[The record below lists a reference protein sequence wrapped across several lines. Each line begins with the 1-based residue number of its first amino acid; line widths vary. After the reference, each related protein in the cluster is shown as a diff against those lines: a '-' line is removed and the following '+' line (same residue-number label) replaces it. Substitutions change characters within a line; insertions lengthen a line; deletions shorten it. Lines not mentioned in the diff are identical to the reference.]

1 MPSFHGL
8 YVNSRGNIHF
18 DLRSEGRGP
27 VSCLCKPTALPIE
40 MLDEKATT
48 MMVIVEQ
55 NPTPREIE
63 SRRVIPLQEILNK
76 MPTTLR
82 SGFISWLILEG
93 EEEPTTLIIHQG
105 LSMEGLAR
113 LGRLRIGT
121 KAFET
126 YVKNYDIFDFF
137 KGLGKARA
145 VRKAMIEDDREQ
157 AKKSKLVN
165 TEPVA
170 HYIDQNYSS

>member
-8 YVNSRGNIHF
+8 YVYSRGDIHF

-27 VSCLCKPTALPIE
+27 VSCLCKPTALPIQ
-40 MLDEKATT
+40 MLDEKATA
-48 MMVIVEQ
+48 MMVNVAQ

-63 SRRVIPLQEILNK
+63 SRRVIPLQEILNN

-113 LGRLRIGT
+113 LGELEIGT

-145 VRKAMIEDDREQ
+145 VRKAMIEDAGEQ
-157 AKKSKLVN
+157 AKKSKLAN

-170 HYIDQNYSS
+170 HYIDQSYSS

>member
-1 MPSFHGL
+1 
-8 YVNSRGNIHF
+8 
-18 DLRSEGRGP
+18 
-27 VSCLCKPTALPIE
+27 

-48 MMVIVEQ
+48 MMVIVAK

-105 LSMEGLAR
+105 LSMEGLASR
-113 LGRLRIGT
+113 G
-121 KAFET
+121 
-126 YVKNYDIFDFF
+126 
-137 KGLGKARA
+137 
-145 VRKAMIEDDREQ
+145 
-157 AKKSKLVN
+157 
-165 TEPVA
+165 
-170 HYIDQNYSS
+170 